1 MGIMKITKKIEKDIV
16 DEIIVLIDSREK
28 LPNHITKA
36 FDNFGVKWE
45 VKKLESGD
53 YSAYV
58 PKNEVLGIY
67 EDINLENIICVERKM
82 SAEEISNNLSNQ
94 KDRFKREFERAT
106 CKIIIMIENITYK
119 DIATNNY
126 KTQLTPKQFLGLLHS
141 FCDTHE
147 APFIFVDKEMA
158 ALFIYNTFKYKIK
171 NLLKYKN
178 N

>member
-1 MGIMKITKKIEKDIV
+1 MKISKKTEKAIV

-36 FDNFGVKWE
+36 FDTFGVKWE
-45 VKKLESGD
+45 VKKLHSGD

-58 PKNEVLGIY
+58 PKNESLGLD
-67 EDINLENIICVERKM
+67 EDINLEDIVCVERKM

-94 KDRFKREFERAT
+94 KARFEREFERAK
-106 CKIIIMIENITYK
+106 CKIIIMIENTTYK

-141 FCDTHE
+141 FSDTYE
-147 APFIFVDKEMA
+147 APFIFVDKEMS
-158 ALFIYNTFKYKIK
+158 ALFIYNIFKYKIK
-171 NLLKYKN
+171 NILKLK
-178 N
+178 